1 VCANGCSTS
10 GGNTATTPTV
20 FVANSPRTIPP
31 GAHDKRRDFDA
42 GRLAAEAAALNPA
55 RRLDFCRALLD
66 QRQNEPFVEC
76 SAFTVGNGSA
86 LLLRLT
92 KTCTHG
98 ACSVDNWLLSRRR
111 GRPLRLPDTA
121 GTIEA
126 TPDASIAFVDVH
138 RSGERENLAEP
149 LIVTLR
155 MDLASGSVT
164 ELGGC
169 FAPRL
174 SPGGAWIVC
183 RDVHANVLRV
193 RLDGSELEVVALSG
207 WANENVAWVPERWV
221 YPAPVAFPQSNELR
235 YEISLADG
243 TSVTRTEAW
252 TE

>member
-1 VCANGCSTS
+1 MNH
-10 GGNTATTPTV
+10 
-20 FVANSPRTIPP
+20 R
-31 GAHDKRRDFDA
+31 
-42 GRLAAEAAALNPA
+42 E
-55 RRLDFCRALLD
+55 
-66 QRQNEPFVEC
+66 NEPFVEC
-76 SAFTVGNGSA
+76 SALTVGNGSA

-92 KTCTHG
+92 KTCGHG
-98 ACSVDNWLLSRRR
+98 GCSVDNWLLSRRR
-111 GRPLRLPDTA
+111 GRPLRLPNTA
-121 GTIEA
+121 GAIEA
-126 TPDASIAFVDVH
+126 APDASVAFVDVH
-138 RSGERENLAEP
+138 RSGERENPAEP

-183 RDVHANVLRV
+183 RDVHANVLRA
-193 RLDGSELEVVALSG
+193 RLDGSELELVALSG

-221 YPAPVAFPQSNELR
+221 YPAPVAFPHSNELR
-235 YEISLADG
+235 YEVSLADG